1 VLKRNFFT
9 IAFIGW
15 MMFVTFSSLFSF
27 GNVKP
32 PKIDIPHLDKAVH
45 FIFYAVACVLGIL
58 FLRERSRGKMNFL
71 KGLFAMV
78 IFTVVFGIIIEVLQ
92 DTMTASRVLD
102 VYDALA
108 NTLGALMAGIVL
120 WMNKSLHVKN
130 S

>member
-1 VLKRNFFT
+1 
-9 IAFIGW
+9 
-15 MMFVTFSSLFSF
+15 MFVTFSSLFSF

-92 DTMTASRVLD
+92 FEFTENRQGDILD
-102 VYDALA
+102 GIA
-108 NTLGALMAGIVL
+108 NTIGSFCGALTMKWYFSTKRGL
-120 WMNKSLHVKN
+120 KWKY
-130 S
+130 

>member
-1 VLKRNFFT
+1 
-9 IAFIGW
+9 
-15 MMFVTFSSLFSF
+15 MFVTFSSLFSF